1 MTHFR
6 AFYGSNSK
14 HISQFTLLRAT
25 INISLDKGGHQPSV
39 SIIGPHSRNV
49 KSDIKHID
57 DAYADFP
64 TSITGGVYVFFYKEG
79 GGNNFNPIPGVA
91 ALISAFRYKSI

>member
-1 MTHFR
+1 M
-6 AFYGSNSK
+6 
-14 HISQFTLLRAT
+14 
-25 INISLDKGGHQPSV
+25 
-39 SIIGPHSRNV
+39 
-49 KSDIKHID
+49 IKN
-57 DAYADFP
+57 ADFP